1 LPFAFISMKPAIA
14 QVCSLESAFERD
26 IEDYAAG
33 ACSAVEIWLGKLEG
47 FLERHSVAD
56 VRELLARHGMA
67 APVASFQGGLLT
79 TQGERRRENWDH
91 FARRLD
97 FLREI
102 GIETLVVA
110 ADIVGPLGQEDVDR
124 VTVSLAEAAA
134 VALAQPVKRASDSG
148 IRLAI
153 EFQARASFMS
163 NLQTAAAVIADLG
176 SPHVG
181 LCLDAF
187 HYYVG
192 PSKPEDLAYLS
203 PANLFHVQVCDLPGV
218 AREFASD
225 GDRVLPGD
233 GDIPLE
239 PIVST
244 LRAINY
250 EGYVSVELMNPQIW
264 RVPPRQFGEIAM
276 TAVRKLLGVARME

>member
-1 LPFAFISMKPAIA
+1 MKPAIA

-33 ACSAVEIWLGKLEG
+33 ACTAIELWLGKLEG
-47 FLERHSVAD
+47 YLERNSPAK
-56 VRELLARHGMA
+56 VRELLARHGVV

-79 TQGERRRENWDH
+79 AQGEKRREHWDH
-91 FARRLD
+91 FSRRLD
-97 FLREI
+97 LLRGI
-102 GIETLVVA
+102 GVETLIVA
-110 ADIVGPLGQEDVDR
+110 ADIVGPLGQEDIDR
-124 VTVSLAEAAA
+124 VTVSLAEAAS
-134 VALAQPVKRASDSG
+134 RAG
-148 IRLAI
+148 PAGMRLAI
-153 EFQARASFMS
+153 EFQARASFMN

-187 HYYVG
+187 HYYIG

-233 GDIPLE
+233 GDISLE
-239 PIVST
+239 PIVNA

-250 EGYVSVELMNPQIW
+250 DGYVSVELMNPQIW

>member
-1 LPFAFISMKPAIA
+1 MKPAVA

-33 ACSAVEIWLGKLEG
+33 ACSAIELWLGKLEG
-47 FLERHSVAD
+47 FLEQHTAAE
-56 VRELLARHGMA
+56 VRELLASHGLV

-79 TQGERRRENWDH
+79 SQGERRREHWDH

-97 FLREI
+97 LLREI
-102 GIETLVVA
+102 GVETLVVA
-110 ADIVGPLGQEDVDR
+110 ADIGGPLTQEDIDR
-124 VTVSLAEAAA
+124 VTASLAEAAA
-134 VALAQPVKRASDSG
+134 VALAQPAARAASSG
-148 IRLAI
+148 VRLAV
-153 EFQARASFMS
+153 EFQARASFMN

-203 PANLFHVQVCDLPGV
+203 AANVFHVQVCDLPGV

-225 GDRVLPGD
+225 SDRVLPGD

-239 PIVST
+239 PLVAA
-244 LRAINY
+244 LKAIRY
-250 EGYVSVELMNPQIW
+250 DGYVSVELMNPQIW
-264 RVPPRQFGEIAM
+264 RVPARQFGEIAM
-276 TAVRKLLGVARME
+276 TAVRKLLGLARME

>member
-1 LPFAFISMKPAIA
+1 MKPAIA

-26 IEDYAAG
+26 VEDYAAG
-33 ACSAVEIWLGKLEG
+33 ACTAIELWLGKLEG
-47 FLERHSVAD
+47 YLESHTPAD
-56 VRELLARHGMA
+56 VRELLSRHGVV

-79 TQGERRRENWDH
+79 TQGERRREHWDH
-91 FARRLD
+91 FSRRLD
-97 FLREI
+97 LLRAI
-102 GIETLVVA
+102 GVETLVVA
-110 ADIVGPLGQEDVDR
+110 ADIVGPLGQEDIDR

-134 VALAQPVKRASDSG
+134 RAAPSG
-148 IRLAI
+148 VRLAV
-153 EFQARASFMS
+153 EFQARASFMN

-203 PANLFHVQVCDLPGV
+203 PATLFHVQLCDLPGV
-218 AREFASD
+218 ARELASD

-233 GDIPLE
+233 GDIPLDQ
-239 PIVST
+239 IVHALAAS
-244 LRAINY
+244 NY
-250 EGYVSVELMNPQIW
+250 DGYVSVELMNPQIW

-276 TAVRKLLGVARME
+276 TALRKTLGQARME